1 MKTNELKELGADELA
16 AKIREAR
23 KELVDLRLRH
33 ASKVD
38 VEKPVRMR
46 LMRRGIARMMTI
58 QAAAKNVSKLTGIEQ
73 IRNTLGL
80 AEDEI
85 AVFGDDL
92 NDLPPA

>member
-23 KELVDLRLRH
+23 KALADVRLRH

-46 LMRRGIARMMTI
+46 GMRREIARMLTV
-58 QAAAKNVSKLTGIEQ
+58 QAAAKKE
-73 IRNTLGL
+73 
-80 AEDEI
+80 AK
-85 AVFGDDL
+85 
-92 NDLPPA
+92 

>member
-23 KELVDLRLRH
+23 KALADVRLRH

-46 LMRRGIARMMTI
+46 MMRREIARMMTV
-58 QAAAKNVSKLTGIEQ
+58 QAAANKEAK
-73 IRNTLGL
+73 
-80 AEDEI
+80 
-85 AVFGDDL
+85 
-92 NDLPPA
+92 